1 MVFRKRGLKMAIRDR
16 IKDLCI
22 NGLITDGGH
31 HKQWY
36 LEEILK
42 TLDFNLKDIRKE
54 LNKDDYDW
62 DEGIVP

>member
-1 MVFRKRGLKMAIRDR
+1 MKKK
-16 IKDLCI
+16 IKELCI
-22 NGLITDGGH
+22 NGLLTDGHH

-42 TLDFNLKDIRKE
+42 VLDFNLKDIRKE

-62 DEGIVP
+62 EDGIPP